1 MDRGAW
7 RAVVRGVTESQT
19 RLNTAQHRKHVLV
32 ERTPSSGSHFELSG
46 QFVSRVSDLSSAV
59 APSHEH
65 THTHTHTHTKM
76 KFCVEGSIFLC
87 CLMKGSGDH
96 SSPVCQIKM

>member
-65 THTHTHTHTKM
+65 THTHTHTHTHKDEILCRR
-76 KFCVEGSIFLC
+76 KHFFVLSDEGQWRPFF
-87 CLMKGSGDH
+87 
-96 SSPVCQIKM
+96 SSLSN